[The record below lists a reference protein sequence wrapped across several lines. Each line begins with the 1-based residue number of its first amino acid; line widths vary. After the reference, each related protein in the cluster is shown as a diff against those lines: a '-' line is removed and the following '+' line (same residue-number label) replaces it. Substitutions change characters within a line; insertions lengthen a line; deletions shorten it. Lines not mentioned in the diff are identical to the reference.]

1 MNYTFFIAKR
11 ILSGKN
17 TAAASAPIVR
27 IAVAG
32 IAMGFCL
39 MVITLAVVSGFKKE
53 IREKVI
59 GFGSHIQISNFD
71 QNNSY
76 ETKPIPLSPS
86 FLGSLEKNP
95 EIRHIQPFAT
105 KAGII
110 KTRDNIEGVVLKGIN
125 RNFDWSYFRDK
136 MVTGK
141 VLGLN
146 DTAVSNDILISKA
159 TSARLQLRTGDGVV
173 MYFISQPVR
182 VRKFTV
188 RGVYETGLEEFD
200 KLYVLCDLGQ
210 IQKLNDWGKDKTGGF
225 EVTVKDFDKLDHTA
239 HEVYKSV
246 GYELNARSIK
256 EIYPQIFDWLNL
268 QDVNAAII
276 IALMIAVAGI
286 NMISALLI
294 IILERVKLIGTL
306 KALGSDNPSVRKIF
320 LYVATFLIGRGLL
333 IGNLA
338 GLMICW
344 LQYRFHLVHLDQA
357 SYYIPYVPVHFNLSD
372 LLFLNGGTLLVCIL
386 MMVLP
391 TLLITRITPVKA
403 LRFS

>member
-1 MNYTFFIAKR
+1 LNYTFFIAKR